1 MYHLRGMSKAHMRTQ
16 TQTQAH
22 TDTHTHICMHTLRF
36 QVEPA
41 RVSYANTRFVLVSGK
56 GEWGERAGRAGKI
69 GEQFYAARLT
79 SFPCI
84 VVFQFVP
91 LPLAG

>member
-1 MYHLRGMSKAHMRTQ
+1 MYHLRGMSKAHMRAQ

-41 RVSYANTRFVLVSGK
+41 RVVTPILGLFWFPVKGSG
-56 GEWGERAGRAGKI
+56 GGERGGRGRS
-69 GEQFYAARLT
+69 GNSFMWRLT